1 MENGDGGPLLYH
13 EALAERTHAARGRP
27 CYEAVAE
34 FWGKDS
40 EKVYQGRAVTRVA

>member
-1 MENGDGGPLLYH
+1 MGMSGVCFIMKRLLSAH
-13 EALAERTHAARGRP
+13 IRRAVDRVIEAI
-27 CYEAVAE
+27 AE